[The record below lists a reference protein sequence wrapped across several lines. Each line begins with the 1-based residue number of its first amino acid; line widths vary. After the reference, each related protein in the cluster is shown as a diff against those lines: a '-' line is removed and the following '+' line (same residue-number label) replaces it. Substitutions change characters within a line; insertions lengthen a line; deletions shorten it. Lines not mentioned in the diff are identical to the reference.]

1 MLAEIITI
9 GDEILI
15 GQIVDTN
22 SAFLCKVLN
31 EAGIEVYQIT
41 SVHDERNHIL
51 KALEEASKRVS
62 LVLITGG
69 LGPTKDDITKSCFV
83 EFFEDQLV
91 VHEPTK
97 KHVQHLFETYIQKA
111 PSDQN
116 LNQALVPSRAQVLH
130 NVHGTAPGLW
140 MQKEQTVFVAMP
152 GVPFEMK
159 YLMNEE
165 VLPRLITHFERPF
178 IYHKTLMTYG
188 MGESS
193 IADRIDSWAEQ
204 LPSWVKL
211 AYLPSFGKVRIR
223 LSAANQDEQI
233 LHQTIDEL
241 MEQLSAMLTDIAVG
255 FEGQTSMVAQIAS
268 LMTEKGLSLGTVESC
283 TGGNIAQQITE
294 LAGASAYFKGSII
307 PYDTNLKSSLLEV
320 DPKEIEKHSTVSLE
334 IAEAL
339 ATGGRKKL
347 GADYVVATTGIAG
360 PTKGDGVGQV
370 GRVCIAI
377 ASPHGVLKEEFT
389 FGKARERIIQKA
401 VDKALELL
409 LKEISKN

>member
-1 MLAEIITI
+1 M
-9 GDEILI
+9 
-15 GQIVDTN
+15 
-22 SAFLCKVLN
+22 LN
-31 EAGIEVYQIT
+31 EVGIEVYQIT

-51 KALEEASKRVS
+51 KALEDASQRVS

-91 VHEPTK
+91 VHESTK

-130 NVHGTAPGLW
+130 NAHGTAPGLW

-152 GVPFEMK
+152 GVPYEMK

-165 VLPRLITHFERPF
+165 VLPRLIAHFDRPF

-193 IADRIDSWAEQ
+193 IADRIDSWADQ
-204 LPSWVKL
+204 LPSWIKL
-211 AYLPSFGKVRIR
+211 AYLPSYGKVRIR
-223 LSAANQDEQI
+223 LSAAHKDEQI
-233 LHQTIDEL
+233 LHQTIDAL
-241 MEQLSAMLTDIAVG
+241 MEQLSTMLSDIAVG
-255 FEGQTSMVAQIAS
+255 FEVQTSMVAQIAS
-268 LMTEKGLSLGTVESC
+268 LLTQKGLSLGTVESC

-294 LAGASAYFKGSII
+294 LAGASAYFKGSVIH
-307 PYDTNLKSSLLEV
+307 YDTSLKSSLLEV
-320 DPKEIEKHSTVSLE
+320 DTKEIERHSTVSLE

-377 ASPHGVLKEEFT
+377 ASPDGVLKEEFML
-389 FGKARERIIQKA
+389 GKARERIIQKA

>member
-97 KHVQHLFETYIQKA
+97 KHVRHLFETYIQKA

-130 NVHGTAPGLW
+130 NAHGTAPGLW

-159 YLMNEE
+159 YLMNQE
-165 VLPRLITHFERPF
+165 VLPRLIAHFDRPF

-193 IADRIDSWAEQ
+193 IADRIDSWADQ

-223 LSAANQDEQI
+223 LSAAHQDEQI

-241 MEQLSAMLTDIAVG
+241 MEQLSAMLSDIAVG

-268 LMTEKGLSLGTVESC
+268 LMTERGLSLGTVESC

-307 PYDTNLKSSLLEV
+307 PYDTSLKSSLLEV
-320 DPKEIEKHSTVSLE
+320 NPEEIEKHSTVSLE

-401 VDKALELL
+401 VDKAMELL

>member
-22 SAFLCKVLN
+22 STYLCKVLN
-31 EAGIEVYQIT
+31 DVGIEVHQIT
-41 SVHDERNHIL
+41 SVHDERTHIL
-51 KALEEASKRVS
+51 TALEQAANRVS

-69 LGPTKDDITKSCFV
+69 LGPTKDDITKSCFL
-83 EFFEDQLV
+83 EFFQDDYI
-91 VHEPTK
+91 VHEPTR

-116 LNQALVPSRAQVLH
+116 LNQAMVPSKAVVLH
-130 NVHGTAPGLW
+130 NAHGTAPGLW
-140 MQKEQTVFVAMP
+140 MQKDQTIFVAMP

-159 YLMNEE
+159 YLMREE
-165 VLPRLITHFERPF
+165 VLPRLIQHFDRPF
-178 IYHKTLMTYG
+178 IYHKTLMTFG
-188 MGESS
+188 LGESS
-193 IADRIDSWAEQ
+193 IADRIDQWAER
-204 LPSWVKL
+204 LPSWIKL

-223 LSAANQDEQI
+223 LSAAHKQEEF
-233 LHQTIDEL
+233 LHQTIDKLMDEL
-241 MEQLSAMLTDIAVG
+241 HEMLADIAVG
-255 FEGQTSMVAQIAS
+255 FEGQTSMVAQIADQ
-268 LMTEKGLSLGTVESC
+268 LVQKGLSLGTVESC

-294 LAGASAYFKGSII
+294 LAGASAYFKGAII
-307 PYDTNLKSSLLEV
+307 PYDTGLKTSLLGVNAEQIQ
-320 DPKEIEKHSTVSLE
+320 KYSTVSPE

-339 ATGGRKKL
+339 ALGGQKKL

-360 PTKGDGVGQV
+360 PTKGDGQGEV

-377 ASPHGVLKEEFT
+377 AGPQGVMNEEFI

>member
-22 SAFLCKVLN
+22 STYLCKALN
-31 EAGIEVYQIT
+31 EIGIEVHQIT
-41 SVHDERNHIL
+41 SVHDERIHIL
-51 KALEEASKRVS
+51 QALEQAASRVS

-69 LGPTKDDITKSCFV
+69 LGPTKDDITKACFL
-83 EFFEDQLV
+83 EFFEDQYV

-97 KHVQHLFETYIQKA
+97 KHVAHLFATYIQKA
-111 PSDQN
+111 PLDQN
-116 LNQALVPSRAQVLH
+116 LNQALVPSKALVLH
-130 NVHGTAPGLW
+130 NAHGTAPGLW
-140 MQKEQTVFVAMP
+140 MQKDKTVFVAMP

-165 VLPRLITHFERPF
+165 VLPRLITHFDRPF

-193 IADRIDSWAEQ
+193 IADRIDSWAEA
-204 LPSWVKL
+204 LPAWVKL

-223 LSAANQDEQI
+223 LSAAHTHEAL
-233 LHQTIDEL
+233 LHQTIDGL
-241 MEQLSAMLTDIAVG
+241 MEELKQLLADIAVG
-255 FEGQTSMVAQIAS
+255 FEGQTSMQEQIAAI
-268 LMTEKGLSLGTVESC
+268 LTDKGQSLGTVESC
-283 TGGNIAQQITE
+283 TGGSIAQEITA
-294 LAGASAYFKGSII
+294 LPGASAYFKGGVI
-307 PYDTNLKSSLLEV
+307 PYDTGLKTSLLEV
-320 DPKEIEKHSTVSLE
+320 DPEAIKKHSTVSLE

-339 ATGGRKKL
+339 ALGGQKKL
-347 GADYVVATTGIAG
+347 QADYVVATTGIAG
-360 PTKGDGVGQV
+360 PTKGDGRGEV

-377 ASPHGVLKEEFT
+377 AGPNGVYKEEFL

>member
-1 MLAEIITI
+1 MRAEIITI

-22 SAFLCKVLN
+22 STFLCKALN
-31 EAGIEVYQIT
+31 EIGIEVYQIT

-51 KALEEASKRVS
+51 QALQQAASRVS

-69 LGPTKDDITKSCFV
+69 LGPTKDDITKSCFL
-83 EFFEDQLV
+83 EFFDDQLIL
-91 VHEPTK
+91 HEPTK
-97 KHVQHLFETYIQKA
+97 KHVEHLFATYIQKA

-116 LNQALVPSRAQVLH
+116 LNQALIPAKAQVLP

-140 MQKEQTVFVAMP
+140 MQKEETVYVAMP

-159 YLMNEE
+159 HLMKEE
-165 VLPRLITHFERPF
+165 VLPRLITHFDRPF

-193 IADRIDSWAEQ
+193 IADRIDSWAET
-204 LPSWVKL
+204 LPQWVKL

-223 LSAANQDEQI
+223 LSAAHSDEGL
-233 LHQTIDEL
+233 LHQTIDGLMAEL
-241 MEQLSAMLTDIAVG
+241 KDMLSDIAVG
-255 FEGQTSMVAQIAS
+255 FEGQTSMQEQIAAI
-268 LMTEKGLSLGTVESC
+268 LTEKGQSLGLVESC
-283 TGGNIAQQITE
+283 TGGRIAQEITA
-294 LAGASAYFKGSII
+294 LPGASAYFKGGII
-307 PYDTNLKSSLLEV
+307 PYDTGLKTSLLEV
-320 DPKEIEKHSTVSLE
+320 DPQEIKNHSTVSLE

-339 ATGGRKKL
+339 ALGGQKKL
-347 GADYVVATTGIAG
+347 NADYVIATTGIAG
-360 PTKGDGVGQV
+360 PTKGDGRGEV

-377 ASPHGVLKEEFT
+377 AGPEGVIKEEYH

>member
-22 SAFLCKVLN
+22 STYLCKALN
-31 EAGIEVYQIT
+31 EIGIEVHQIT
-41 SVHDERNHIL
+41 SVHDERDHIL
-51 KALEEASKRVS
+51 QALEQAAQRVS

-69 LGPTKDDITKSCFV
+69 LGPTKDDITKSCFLA
-83 EFFEDQLV
+83 FFKDEYV
-91 VHEPTK
+91 IHEPTR

-116 LNQALVPSRAQVLH
+116 LDQALVPSKAVILH
-130 NVHGTAPGLW
+130 NAHGTAPGLW
-140 MQKEQTVFVAMP
+140 MQKENTVYVAMP

-159 YLMNEE
+159 YLMREE
-165 VLPRLITHFERPF
+165 VLPRLVKHFDRPF

-193 IADRIDSWAEQ
+193 IADRIDSWAEA
-204 LPSWVKL
+204 LPSWIKL
-211 AYLPSFGKVRIR
+211 AYLPSYGKVRIR
-223 LSAANQDEQI
+223 LSAAHKQEE
-233 LHQTIDEL
+233 LLKRTIDDLMAEL
-241 MEQLSAMLTDIAVG
+241 SQMLSDIAVG
-255 FEGQTSMVAQIAS
+255 FEGQTSMVEQIAAAFIA
-268 LMTEKGLSLGTVESC
+268 KGQTLGVVESC
-283 TGGNIAQQITE
+283 TGGSIAQQITE
-294 LAGASAYFKGSII
+294 LAGASAYFKGAII
-307 PYDTNLKSSLLEV
+307 PYETQLKTSLLGV
-320 DPKEIEKHSTVSLE
+320 DPLEIQKYSTVSPE

-339 ATGGRKKL
+339 ALGGQKKL

-360 PTKGDGVGQV
+360 PTKGDGQGEV

-377 ASPHGVLKEEFT
+377 AGPNGVLKEEFI

>member
-1 MLAEIITI
+1 MRAEIITI

-22 SAFLCKVLN
+22 STYLCKALN
-31 EAGIEVYQIT
+31 EIGIEVYQIT
-41 SVHDERNHIL
+41 SIHDDRTHIL
-51 KALEEASKRVS
+51 KALEEAASRVS

-69 LGPTKDDITKSCFV
+69 LGPTKDDITKACFL
-83 EFFEDQLV
+83 EFFDDEFT

-116 LNQALVPSRAQVLH
+116 LKQALVPSKAIVLP
-130 NVHGTAPGLW
+130 NAHGTAPGLW
-140 MQKEQTVFVAMP
+140 MQKDNTVFVAMP

-159 YLMNEE
+159 YLTTEE
-165 VLPRLITHFERPF
+165 VLPRLITHFDRPF

-193 IADRIDSWAEQ
+193 IAERIDSWAESI
-204 LPSWVKL
+204 PEWIKL

-223 LSAANQDEQI
+223 LSAAHMNETL
-233 LHQTIDEL
+233 LHQTVDDL
-241 MEQLSAMLTDIAVG
+241 MEELSVMLSDIAVG
-255 FEGQTSMVAQIAS
+255 FEGQTSMQEQIAAI
-268 LMTEKGLSLGTVESC
+268 LTEKGQSLGTVESC
-283 TGGNIAQQITE
+283 TGGNIAQQITA
-294 LAGASAYFKGSII
+294 LAGASAYFKGAII
-307 PYDTNLKSSLLEV
+307 PYDTELKTSLLEV
-320 DPKEIEKHSTVSLE
+320 DPKEIHKHSTVSPE

-339 ATGGRKKL
+339 ALGGQKKL
-347 GADYVVATTGIAG
+347 QADYVISTTGIAG
-360 PTKGDGVGQV
+360 PAKGDGHGDV

-377 ASPHGVLKEEFT
+377 ASPKGVFSEEYM
-389 FGKARERIIQKA
+389 FGKARERVIQKA
-401 VDKALELL
+401 ADKALELL

>member
-22 SAFLCKVLN
+22 STFLCKVLN
-31 EAGIEVYQIT
+31 EVGVEVYQIT

-51 KALEEASKRVS
+51 KALEDASQRVS

-91 VHEPTK
+91 VHESTK

-130 NVHGTAPGLW
+130 NAHGTAPGLW

-152 GVPFEMK
+152 GVPYEMK

-165 VLPRLITHFERPF
+165 VLPRLIAHFDRPF

-193 IADRIDSWAEQ
+193 IADRIDSWADQ
-204 LPSWVKL
+204 LPSWIKL
-211 AYLPSFGKVRIR
+211 AYLPSYGKVRIR
-223 LSAANQDEQI
+223 LSAAHKDEQI
-233 LHQTIDEL
+233 LHQTIDAL
-241 MEQLSAMLTDIAVG
+241 MEQLSTMLSDIAVG

-268 LMTEKGLSLGTVESC
+268 LLTQKGLSLGTVESC

-294 LAGASAYFKGSII
+294 LAGASAYFKGSVI
-307 PYDTNLKSSLLEV
+307 PYDTSLKSSLLEV
-320 DPKEIEKHSTVSLE
+320 DPKEIERHSTVSLE

-377 ASPHGVLKEEFT
+377 ASPYGVLKEEFML
-389 FGKARERIIQKA
+389 GKARERIIQKA